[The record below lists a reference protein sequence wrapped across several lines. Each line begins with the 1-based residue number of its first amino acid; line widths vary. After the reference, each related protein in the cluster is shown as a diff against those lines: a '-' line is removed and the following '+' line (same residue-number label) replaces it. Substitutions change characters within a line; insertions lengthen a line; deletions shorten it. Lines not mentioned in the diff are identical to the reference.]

1 MPEKV
6 LLTLRKEHVNALDA
20 LVNSG
25 AAPSRSALVD
35 KIIGGF
41 LADLK
46 ARRRADTALG
56 NLVGFFLLMLG
67 VTAIS
72 EILGGEEE

>member
-1 MPEKV
+1 MSEKV
-6 LLTLRKEHVNALDA
+6 LLTLRREHVNALDA
-20 LVNSG
+20 LVARG

-46 ARRRADTALG
+46 AKRQADTALG
-56 NLVGFFLLMLG
+56 NLIGFFLLLLG
-67 VTAIS
+67 IAAIA
-72 EILGGEEE
+72 EIFGGE

>member
-1 MPEKV
+1 MSEKV
-6 LLTLRKEHVNALDA
+6 LLTLRKEHVDALDA
-20 LVNSG
+20 LVQRG

-35 KIIGGF
+35 RIVGGF

-46 ARRRADTALG
+46 AKRQANTALG

-67 VTAIS
+67 IAAIA
-72 EILGGEEE
+72 EIFGGE